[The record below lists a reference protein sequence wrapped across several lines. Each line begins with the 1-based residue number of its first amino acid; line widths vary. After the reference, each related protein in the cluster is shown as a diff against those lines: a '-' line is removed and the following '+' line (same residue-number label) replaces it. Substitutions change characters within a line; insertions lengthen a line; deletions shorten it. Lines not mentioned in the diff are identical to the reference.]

1 MKIPRSRQ
9 VCPSVETEDIRIM
22 TQGLVGVLHGRP
34 CPIKRGMTVICGSG
48 EVLGRVAALVFHRKE
63 GRIIYV
69 ILGHLPQEGGYQAFP
84 VAWIDQICKETV
96 ILNVSADLVIGL
108 PNWHSE

>member
-22 TQGLVGVLHGRP
+22 TQGLVGDLHGRP
-34 CPIKRGMTVICGSG
+34 CQIKRGMTVICDSR